1 MNSSRPFFFAMTALG
16 MLLLSSSAQADPG
29 AHQRSY
35 ELEAKKDYAGA
46 LQVLEGMSS
55 GAQRSYL
62 HALRRGWLSYLLG
75 RYPQSIAGYKQA
87 TRRAAGAVEPLLG
100 LMLPQMAQRA
110 WADAAKT
117 GRKAL
122 ALDADNYLATSRL
135 ALSSYYL
142 GRYAESARLYQRL
155 VQLYPGDVTMRAGLG
170 WALLKQRKRPEAAR
184 VFRQVLTLAPKN
196 ASAKA
201 GLTAAGG

>member
-1 MNSSRPFFFAMTALG
+1 MKSNRPLLLATTALG
-16 MLLLSSSAQADPG
+16 LLLMAGSAQADPN

-35 ELEAKKDYAGA
+35 ELEAKRDYAGA

-55 GAQRSYL
+55 AAKRSYL

-75 RYPQSIAGYKQA
+75 RYPQSIAAYGQA
-87 TRRAAGAVEPLLG
+87 TQRAAGAIEPLLG
-100 LMLPQMAQRA
+100 KMLPQMAQRS

-117 GRKAL
+117 ARKAL

-135 ALSSYYL
+135 ALCSYYL

-170 WALLKQRKRPEAAR
+170 WALLKQRKRSEAAR
-184 VFRQVLTLAPKN
+184 VFRQVLSLSPKN

-201 GLTAAGG
+201 GLAAAGG